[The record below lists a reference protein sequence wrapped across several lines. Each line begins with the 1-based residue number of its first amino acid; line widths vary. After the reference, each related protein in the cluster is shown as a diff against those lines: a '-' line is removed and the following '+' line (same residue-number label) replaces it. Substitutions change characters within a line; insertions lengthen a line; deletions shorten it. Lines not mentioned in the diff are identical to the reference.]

1 MQEKFLAF
9 DLGAS
14 SGRAVVGILENDRLK
29 LDFIHRFPNRPV
41 SILGTLYWDVLFLFD
56 EMQRAM
62 RIFSQKYGGFVEGI
76 GVDTWGVD
84 FGLIGRDGALL
95 SNPVHYRDAR
105 TNGMMEEV
113 FKRAPKEEIYFTT
126 GIQFMQINTLYQLF
140 SMVKSS
146 SPLLKAAS
154 TLLMMPDLFNYFITG
169 TKRTEFTNA
178 TTTQFYE
185 SQKGNWATSLLEK
198 LSIPSKI
205 LPKIV
210 PPGTILGNLLPSI
223 SENVGLETAK
233 VIAPACHDT
242 ASAVAAVP
250 AVEGEDWAYI
260 SCGTWA
266 VVGIEVQHPVIN
278 EQSFQLN
285 FTNEGG
291 VGGTY
296 RFLKNVAGLWL
307 IQECKRMWEKSGRVY
322 EYEELTQLAAEAKP
336 FVAFI
341 DPDYGSFLNPADMPT
356 SIIQFCERTGQQK
369 PATKGEIVRCVLES
383 LSLKKKV
390 VLDMITKL
398 HGPIR
403 RLHLVGGGAR
413 NSLLCQFLA
422 NATGIPVIAGPVEA
436 TLIGNIIMQTT
447 AVGILPS
454 IEEGRKLISHSFE
467 LITYEPQEMEVWEK
481 KYQRFLEILQR
492 PVCT

>member
-9 DLGAS
+9 DIGAS
-14 SGRAVVGILENDRLK
+14 SGRAIVGMLENDRLK
-29 LDFIHRFPNRPV
+29 LDLIHRFSNRAVP
-41 SILGTLYWDVLFLFD
+41 ILGTLYWDVLFLFD
-56 EMQRAM
+56 EMQKAM
-62 RIFSQKYGGFVEGI
+62 SMFSQKHGRFVEGI
-76 GVDTWGVD
+76 GIDTWGVD

-105 TNGMMEEV
+105 TDGMMEEV
-113 FKRAPKEEIYFTT
+113 FKLLPKEEIYFTT

-140 SMVKSS
+140 SMAKSS
-146 SPLLKAAS
+146 SPILEAAS
-154 TLLMMPDLFNYFITG
+154 TFLMMPDLFNYFLTG
-169 TKRTEFTNA
+169 TKCTEFTNA
-178 TTTQFYE
+178 TTTQFYNP
-185 SQKGNWATSLLEK
+185 QKKNWATSLFEK
-198 LSIPSKI
+198 LSIPVKMF
-205 LPKIV
+205 PDIV
-210 PPGTILGNLLPSI
+210 PPGTILGDLLPSI
-223 SENVGLETAK
+223 SANVGLESAK

-250 AVEGEDWAYI
+250 AVDGEDWAYI

-266 VVGIEVQHPVIN
+266 VVGIEVQHPIIT

-296 RFLKNVAGLWL
+296 RFLRNVAALWL

-341 DPDYGSFLNPADMPT
+341 DPDHSSFLNPTDMPA
-356 SIIQFCERTGQQK
+356 SILQFCERTCQQK

-383 LSLKKKV
+383 LALKKRV
-390 VLDMITKL
+390 VLDMITRI
-398 HGPIR
+398 HGPVK
-403 RLHLVGGGAR
+403 RLHIVGGGAQ

-422 NATGIPVIAGPVEA
+422 NVTGIPVIAGPIEA
-436 TLIGNIIMQTT
+436 TSTGNIIMQ
-447 AVGILPS
+447 AIAKGILPS
-454 IEEGRKLISHSFE
+454 IEEGRKLISRSFE
-467 LITYEPQEMEVWEK
+467 LVTYEPQEAEVWEE
-481 KYQRFLEILQR
+481 KYQRFLEILQA
-492 PVCT
+492 